1 MQTRVYLGKEEKE
14 IMEKFINTYCELK
27 RVLPF
32 GCYLDGTQDY
42 LDLSD
47 FDIDIVRYIADC
59 EYLVA
64 YEE

>member
-1 MQTRVYLGKEEKE
+1 
-14 IMEKFINTYCELK
+14 MEKFINTYCELK